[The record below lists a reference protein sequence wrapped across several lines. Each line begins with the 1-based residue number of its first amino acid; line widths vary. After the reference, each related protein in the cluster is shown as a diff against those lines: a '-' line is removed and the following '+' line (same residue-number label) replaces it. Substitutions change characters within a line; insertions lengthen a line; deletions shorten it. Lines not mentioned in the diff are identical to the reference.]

1 MREGAPVA
9 AVTLDTQTSP
19 HPAGSVSEST
29 LNPSAAPES
38 GIDAVD
44 PAMSRKIRELPR
56 DVGVMLVAV
65 GACGMVL
72 PGMVGGPAI
81 LAGGLA
87 LWPRAFGRVE
97 SWFGRKFPRA
107 HREGMRQI
115 GRYLDDLDRRYSYT
129 QGDRDADASV
139 IPAVD
144 PNLPSP
150 TPRSE
155 QS

>member
-1 MREGAPVA
+1 MREGAPLTA
-9 AVTLDTQTSP
+9 ATLDMRPSSADPEASTAPARADADAAESSP
-19 HPAGSVSEST
+19 S
-29 LNPSAAPES
+29 
-38 GIDAVD
+38 VD
-44 PAMSRKIRELPR
+44 PEMSQKIRELPR
-56 DVGVMLVAV
+56 DVGVMLMAV

-81 LAGGLA
+81 LAGGLV

-97 SWFGRKFPRA
+97 SWFGRTFPRA

-129 QGDRDADASV
+129 QGDRDAGTSAAS
-139 IPAVD
+139 PAGL
-144 PNLPSP
+144 NSPSP
-150 TPRSE
+150 LPGSE